1 VSPPQEADGELRFLV
16 IANDRDNEQHL
27 VWCAARAACLRVL
40 RLAGRVHARCAC
52 RRCPCAA
59 PDAALCATRS
69 GERRPNPA
77 LLALVCRLVDL
88 KNIYAKQLPN
98 MPKDYIVRLV
108 FDRGHKSLIAVK
120 ACVHAGCSQL
130 PRGAC

>member
-1 VSPPQEADGELRFLV
+1 M
-16 IANDRDNEQHL
+16 
-27 VWCAARAACLRVL
+27 
-40 RLAGRVHARCAC
+40 
-52 RRCPCAA
+52 
-59 PDAALCATRS
+59 
-69 GERRPNPA
+69 
-77 LLALVCRLVDL
+77 DL

-120 ACVHAGCSQL
+120 ARVHAGCSQL